1 MTPYFLRLLPCTAG
15 VGGTE
20 NEEYM
25 KKIRPYLWRGGALVL
40 AAALVVLLVLSGMGL
55 STQEPE
61 PLPQSPAQTIRTE
74 GQGGASQQEKPN
86 APEQPEDPEDEDT
99 PEEPETPE
107 QPDEEPPQEEPDAPE
122 QPENP
127 TDNPEQPEQPGDNP
141 QPGDHPGKGDNDGP
155 GPVKPEPGPSDDTST
170 RIITDLSNCEITY
183 NQLTDDT
190 LPFYAYLINPNGETL
205 KVKLQNSD
213 TPMNGRYLTSA
224 DGKNYTA
231 QLVRNETNHITLYRK
246 KGNTTVEEVRF
257 SIRYVAQ
264 KADEDHPT
272 IGEHPPTIVTNLDG
286 VTETSNRNFTLTVKA
301 TAYTGSPL
309 YASQI
314 EVQMDGKRITG
325 PTGGPVYEYQLYFPD
340 PIVGDTVEHTIT
352 IRAWDGE
359 GNSAFV
365 SYRILYRFVDT
376 GDVIGTAYIVID
388 ATTVGLDVMEEP
400 YTYKIRQN
408 IPASYAVIEA
418 LEEWGYEYEY
428 SGSMDV
434 GFYLRRISRGGMM
447 DYPAIPENLWSKIL
461 QDGLTLTGQ
470 TDNNSLGEFDYT
482 QGSGWMYSVGGN
494 TYAGKGLSGYYL
506 TDGDTLYL
514 RFTLAYGKD
523 IGGYSSTGGS
533 YGLLPSYCGKWL
545 NGTYI
550 EEHVW
555 GEPTQT
561 VAPDCTHPGEIST
574 VCTVCGDRKDQQ
586 EVPPLGHDFVE
597 TGRTEPGENGTPGY
611 IEYTCS
617 RCGEQKQ
624 EPIPAVNAGWLS
636 RRRRLP
642 DYAMTGARYER

>member
-1 MTPYFLRLLPCTAG
+1 
-15 VGGTE
+15 
-20 NEEYM
+20 M

-55 STQEPE
+55 STQEPK
-61 PLPQSPAQTIRTE
+61 PLPQPPAQTIRTE

-86 APEQPEDPEDEDT
+86 APEQPEDPEDEEPPEE

-127 TDNPEQPEQPGDNP
+127 TDNPEQPEQPGDNT
-141 QPGDHPGKGDNDGP
+141 GKGDNDGP
-155 GPVKPEPGPSDDTST
+155 GPVDPEPGPSDDTST

-190 LPFYAYLINPNGETL
+190 LPFYAYLLNPNGETL

-231 QLVRNETNHITLYRK
+231 RIVRNETNHITLYRK

-408 IPASYAVIEA
+408 TPASYAVIEA

-561 VAPDCTHPGEIST
+561 VAPDCTHPGKIST

-597 TGRTEPGENGTPGY
+597 TGRTEPGEDGTPGY

-617 RCGEQKQ
+617 RCGEQKR
-624 EPIPAVNAGWLS
+624 EPIPAVNAGWIP

-642 DYAMTGARYER
+642 DYAMTGARCER

>member
-1 MTPYFLRLLPCTAG
+1 
-15 VGGTE
+15 
-20 NEEYM
+20 M

-40 AAALVVLLVLSGMGL
+40 AAALVVLLVLSGMDL

-61 PLPQSPAQTIRTE
+61 PLPQPPAQTIRTE

-86 APEQPEDPEDEDT
+86 APEQPEDPEDEAPPEE

-141 QPGDHPGKGDNDGP
+141 GKGDNDGP
-155 GPVKPEPGPSDDTST
+155 GPVDPEPGPSDDTST

-183 NQLTDDT
+183 KQLTDDT

-213 TPMNGRYLTSA
+213 TPMNGRYLTGA

-231 QLVRNETNHITLYRK
+231 RMVRNETNHITLYRK

-408 IPASYAVIEA
+408 TPASYAVIEA

-597 TGRTEPGENGTPGY
+597 TGRTEPGEDGTPGY
-611 IEYTCS
+611 IEYICS
-617 RCGEQKQ
+617 RCGEQKR
-624 EPIPAVNAGWLS
+624 EPIPAVNAGWIP

-642 DYAMTGARYER
+642 DYAMTGARCER

>member
-1 MTPYFLRLLPCTAG
+1 
-15 VGGTE
+15 
-20 NEEYM
+20 M

-61 PLPQSPAQTIRTE
+61 PLPQPPAQTIRTE
-74 GQGGASQQEKPN
+74 GQGGASQQEKPD

-127 TDNPEQPEQPGDNP
+127 TDDSEQPEQPGDN
-141 QPGDHPGKGDNDGP
+141 PGKGDNDGP
-155 GPVKPEPGPSDDTST
+155 GPVDPEPGPSDDTST

-231 QLVRNETNHITLYRK
+231 RMVRNETNHITLYRK

-408 IPASYAVIEA
+408 TPASYAVIEA

-597 TGRTEPGENGTPGY
+597 TGRTEPGEDGTPGY

-617 RCGEQKQ
+617 RCGEQKR
-624 EPIPAVNAGWLS
+624 EPIPAVNAGWLP